1 MQQLRP
7 GQGHGVQAGAEAGE
21 GGVQPRADDLPV
33 PGMGRQRDREAQLGE
48 RHRGEM
54 VRARARALREEAEA
68 PLEDL
73 EGRQTGDLDTD
84 KKTELLENIK
94 RSHELLEAERRVF
107 EDLEF
112 RQMEKEPSLEAE
124 MEDGGQNVEAEA
136 GDVAGSWRAC
146 RARGRTSTAS
156 PSWRRRAPDLE
167 TLLRQLLVG
176 SRSERNSEDSG
187 TWAEAESEAA
197 RVSVWVENN
206 ITKRTT

>member
-136 GDVAGSWRAC
+136 GDVAGSWRAAGQAGGVHPQA
-146 RARGRTSTAS
+146 RAGEGEL
-156 PSWRRRAPDLE
+156 PDL
-167 TLLRQLLVG
+167 
-176 SRSERNSEDSG
+176 G
-187 TWAEAESEAA
+187 T
-197 RVSVWVENN
+197 
-206 ITKRTT
+206 